1 MTDPAKIT
9 VRGLFKIFGRNPSR
23 YVDLMRNGMGKQELM
38 AKHNH
43 ILALNDIN
51 LDIPANRIFVVMGLS
66 GSGKSVLIRHFNRIV
81 EPTAGSVEIDGRD
94 IVTLDESEL
103 RDLRRKHV
111 SMVFQRVALMPHR
124 TALENVAYGLS
135 VRGLPGKEAQEHA
148 ADWMRRV
155 DMAGY
160 EDYFPAQLSGGMQQ
174 RIGIARALATEA
186 EVLLMDEPY
195 SALDPLIR
203 TDMQD
208 MLLRLQGEL
217 KRTIVFITHDLDEAL
232 RLGERIAILRDG
244 EIVQQGDPQ
253 SIVIEPSN
261 DFVGEF
267 VRDIDRGKVIKV
279 GSIMSPL
286 NGARPKVKLTDD
298 TLLEDA
304 LVALAQ
310 GGARDARVVDSAG
323 KGVGY
328 VELADVV
335 QAMRAPDTAD
345 VRPAK

>member
-1 MTDPAKIT
+1 R
-9 VRGLFKIFGRNPSR
+9 V
-23 YVDLMRNGMGKQELM
+23 
-38 AKHNH
+38 
-43 ILALNDIN
+43 
-51 LDIPANRIFVVMGLS
+51 FVVMGLS

-81 EPTAGSVEIDGRD
+81 EPTAGRVEIDGRD
-94 IVTLDESEL
+94 IMELNDAEL
-103 RDLRRKHV
+103 RDLRRTHV

-135 VRGLPGKEAQEHA
+135 VRGLPGGEARDHA
-148 ADWMRRV
+148 AEWMSRV
-155 DMAGY
+155 DMSGY

-203 TDMQD
+203 TEMQD
-208 MLLRLQGEL
+208 MLLRLQSEL

-232 RLGERIAILRDG
+232 RLGKQIAILRDG

-253 SIVIEPSN
+253 SIVTEPAD

-267 VRDIDRGKVIKV
+267 VKDIDRGKVIRV
-279 GSIMSPL
+279 GSIMSPP
-286 NGARPKVKLTDD
+286 NGARPKVKLSDQ

-304 LVALAQ
+304 LVTLAE
-310 GGARDARVVDSAG
+310 GGARSARVVNSAG

-335 QAMRAPDTAD
+335 QAMRAPGAMD
-345 VRPAK
+345 VQPTK

>member
-1 MTDPAKIT
+1 MTELVKIAT
-9 VRGLFKIFGRNPSR
+9 RGLYKIFGRNPSR
-23 YVDLMRNGMGKQELM
+23 YIELVRDGVGKQELM
-38 AKHNH
+38 AKYNH
-43 ILALNDIN
+43 VLALSDMN

-81 EPTAGSVEIDGRD
+81 EPTLGSVEIDGRD
-94 IVTLDESEL
+94 VLALDQGEL
-103 RDLRRKHV
+103 RDLRRKHI

-135 VRGLPGKEAQEHA
+135 VRGVPATEAHA
-148 ADWMRRV
+148 QAVDWIRRV

-160 EDYFPAQLSGGMQQ
+160 EDYFPAQMSGGMQQ

-186 EVLLMDEPY
+186 EILLMDEPY

-232 RLGERIAILRDG
+232 RLGDGIAILRDG
-244 EIVQQGDPQ
+244 EVVQQGDPQ
-253 SIVIEPSN
+253 SIVTTPSN

-286 NGARPKVKLTDD
+286 NGARSEVKLTDD

-304 LVALAQ
+304 LVTLAQ
-310 GGARDARVVDSAG
+310 DGARAARVVDSAG
-323 KGVGY
+323 KGVGF
-328 VELADVV
+328 VELSDVV
-335 QAMRAPDTAD
+335 AAMRPPDVAEIQ
-345 VRPAK
+345 PSK